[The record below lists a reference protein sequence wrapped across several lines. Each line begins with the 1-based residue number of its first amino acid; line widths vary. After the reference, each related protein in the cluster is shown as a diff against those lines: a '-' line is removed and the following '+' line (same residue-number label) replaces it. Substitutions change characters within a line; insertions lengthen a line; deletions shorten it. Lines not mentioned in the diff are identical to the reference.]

1 MRGNWFFV
9 VLLCLVCGG
18 RNASVT
24 AYQTITMSKVR
35 PTPPMVRA
43 AGSGV
48 MANPPREYFP
58 VNSNP
63 EFKITDV
70 FVSPDEWMTFVV
82 YVGFPE
88 SSHGA
93 YHTRFFN
100 ELFSSRYE
108 SVGDD
113 ERRYGQVRSPFVCNW
128 KLPISIGG
136 HEQTRAFR
144 SPNDE
149 IQYQQNVRG
158 GARYFETVVMECKVP
173 RLIVTQHMIRSTV
186 DLVYYNVDSEPEKR
200 DAFRRAAT
208 EGRLNILNIQYAW
221 SQEEMKKEES
231 IIASS
236 SLRVDEEPFSL
247 AICTMAYRVDHFLPE
262 WVAYH
267 NLLGFE
273 KIYIYDDSGRRPTS
287 THLLLQYWIKKGL
300 VEYIPWPQTPKRT
313 KVYFPRQIQG
323 MNSCLR
329 RFGKRHH
336 FVFIGDADEFIVPA
350 ISLRLRDRAE
360 HNMKPL
366 VAGKT
371 IMEIAKNR
379 MFGLLMMA
387 NASMS
392 IKNIDVGG
400 QHQDA
405 LSGKSL
411 ILGAADRVCAK
422 GVTEDREKTFFF
434 TNQGNLSVFP
444 IVDQGHNI
452 VIGSSQS
459 LPRAAHPDVVRL
471 HHHWSPTA
479 DRGCPY
485 VDFDAIEALLKSHD
499 PGEDFSDNS
508 FTWVHTS
515 PRSLHPLLADML
527 QVSGETK

>member
-1 MRGNWFFV
+1 MRGNSFFV
-9 VLLCLVCGG
+9 VLLCLV
-18 RNASVT
+18 
-24 AYQTITMSKVR
+24 
-35 PTPPMVRA
+35 VRA

-48 MANPPREYFP
+48 MANPPKEYFP

-70 FVSPDEWMTFVV
+70 FITTDEWMTFVV

-88 SSHGA
+88 SSHGT

-113 ERRYGQVRSPFVCNW
+113 ERRYGQVGSPFVCDW
-128 KLPISIGG
+128 KLPTPIGG

-149 IQYQQNVRG
+149 TQYQQNVRG

-173 RLIVTQHMIRSTV
+173 NRIAALHMIRSTV

-208 EGRLNILNIQYAW
+208 EGRLNILNIQYTW
-221 SQEEMKKEES
+221 SQREMKKEEA

-236 SLRVDEEPFSL
+236 FSRVDGEPFSL
-247 AICTMAYRVDHFLPE
+247 AICTMAYGVDHFLSE

-267 NLLGFE
+267 SLLGFE
-273 KIYIYDDSGRRPTS
+273 KIYIYDDSGRRPTK
-287 THLLLQYWIKKGL
+287 THHLLQYWIEMGL

-329 RFGKRHH
+329 RFGNRHH

-360 HNMKPL
+360 HNMKPH

-371 IMEIAKNR
+371 IMEIAKKR
-379 MFGLLMMA
+379 MFGLLMA
-387 NASMS
+387 NTSMS

-400 QHQDA
+400 QHKDA
-405 LSGKSL
+405 LSGKLL
-411 ILGAADRVCAK
+411 ILEAADRVCVN

-434 TNQGNLSVFP
+434 TNHGKLSVFP

-459 LPRAAHPDVVRL
+459 LPRAAHPDTLRL

-485 VDFDAIEALLKSHD
+485 VDFNAIESMVKSGEL
-499 PGEDFSDNS
+499 GEDFGDTS

-515 PRSLHPLLADML
+515 LRSLHPLLADML